1 MRKNKL
7 LKLWLFYLLA
17 LSLSLMGCSTRNKL
31 VYFQSSAIDSS
42 ANISYNPIIKNDDL
56 LSILVMASDAD
67 AAVPF
72 NLPVV
77 SGNGMMGGYTQGTPS
92 IPGYLVDSNGD
103 IDFPI
108 VGRVHLAGMSRS
120 DAIEFLK
127 KALKP
132 YLSSPTI
139 VMRILNYK
147 VTVLGEVKNPGTFTI
162 PNERVT
168 ILEAI
173 GIAGDLQITGMRD
186 NVLVIREQD
195 GKRLEYR
202 IDLRSKDLFNSPVY
216 YLTQNDIVYVEP
228 NRAKRNSAVIN
239 ATNVGVLI
247 SASSIIISL
256 IVLITQ

>member
-1 MRKNKL
+1 MRKIKS
-7 LKLWLFYLLA
+7 LKKWGFYFLA
-17 LSLSLMGCSTRNKL
+17 LSLCFFGCSTRNRL
-31 VYFQSSAIDSS
+31 VYFQSPTSEST

-56 LSILVMASDAD
+56 LSILVIASDAD
-67 AAVPF
+67 AALPF
-72 NLPVV
+72 NLPAVT
-77 SGNGMMGGYTQGTPS
+77 GNGMMGGYTQGTPS

-173 GIAGDLQITGMRD
+173 GIAGDLQITGLRE
-186 NVLVIREQD
+186 NVLVIREEN

-202 IDLRSKDLFNSPVY
+202 VDLRSKDLFNSPVY
-216 YLTQNDIVYVEP
+216 YLTQNDVVYIEP
-228 NRAKRNSAVIN
+228 NRAKRNSAIIN

-247 SASSIIISL
+247 SASSIIVSL

>member
-1 MRKNKL
+1 
-7 LKLWLFYLLA
+7 
-17 LSLSLMGCSTRNKL
+17 
-31 VYFQSSAIDSS
+31 V
-42 ANISYNPIIKNDDL
+42 IS
-56 LSILVMASDAD
+56 SDAD
-67 AAVPF
+67 AALPF
-72 NLPVV
+72 NLPAV
-77 SGNGMMGGYTQGTPS
+77 SGSGMMGGYTQGTPTV
-92 IPGYLVDSNGD
+92 PGYLVDSTGD

-120 DAIEFLK
+120 EAIEFLK
-127 KALKP
+127 KTLKP
-132 YLSSPTI
+132 YLSNPTI

-186 NVLVIREQD
+186 NVLVIREVD
-195 GKRLEYR
+195 GKRVEYR
-202 IDLRSKDLFNSPVY
+202 VDLRSKDIFNSPVY
-216 YLTQNDIVYVEP
+216 YLTQNDVVYVEP

-239 ATNVGVLI
+239 ATNVGILI
-247 SASSIIISL
+247 SASSIIVSL